1 MKKNC
6 ESVDRET
13 ENRSV
18 GGSIPPLGTKDFKI
32 SQVVNENN
40 LYADPGR
47 NVTGGMLGA
56 QSRSAVWHCGQ
67 SVAQQFKSAA
77 ARVIAFSEVESPRL
91 N

>member
-1 MKKNC
+1 
-6 ESVDRET
+6 
-13 ENRSV
+13 
-18 GGSIPPLGTKDFKI
+18 
-32 SQVVNENN
+32 
-40 LYADPGR
+40 
-47 NVTGGMLGA
+47 MLGA